1 MALTNLKIER
11 SLLPGAQAL
20 GLELVA
26 VELAGGDQTILRVYI
41 DKEGGVSIQ
50 DCAKASH
57 QFSAILDVEDPIS
70 SRYTLE
76 VSSPGLDRPLAK
88 PEHFKAV
95 IGHEIK
101 IKMASSVVGRK
112 RFKGELKSA
121 NEELIV
127 LEVEGTDYELAF
139 ADMEK
144 ARLVPTYDFTRITD
158 DGELDS

>member
-20 GLELVA
+20 GVELVA
-26 VELAGGDQTILRVYI
+26 VEMAGGDQTILRVYI
-41 DKEGGVSIQ
+41 DKAGGVTIT

-88 PEHFKAV
+88 PAHFRAV
-95 IGHEIK
+95 VGEEVK
-101 IKMASSVVGRK
+101 IKMASSVAGRK
-112 RFKGELKSA
+112 RFKGKLKSVH
-121 NEELIV
+121 EELIV
-127 LEVEGTDYELAF
+127 LEVEGVDQELAY

-144 ARLVPTYDFTRITD
+144 ARLVPTYDFTRITSD
-158 DGELDS
+158 ADLDA